1 MPSSA
6 RRILFPFFGA
16 FRRIRNRFLRAD
28 ESIGPYIGCVI
39 GSANSYLSR
48 RLFLPIAR
56 IHIPFLHFLY
66 HNRIK
71 TDF

>member
-6 RRILFPFFGA
+6 RRKILPIFWA
-16 FRRIRNRFLRAD
+16 FRRIRNRILRGD
-28 ESIGPYIGCVI
+28 EGIAPYISFFNGPP
-39 GSANSYLSR
+39 NSYLSR